1 MSDLLGLGLSAV
13 TAYRTALSAIGD
25 NVANAETPGYA
36 RRDVRLQEGVN
47 IGSRSPLYRE
57 DLIFSG
63 VEAASIGRAW
73 DSYRAADSRYAASAS
88 GRADVRQQW
97 LGAIETNLGDGP
109 TAVGSRIGAFFN
121 AGEALAA
128 TPSDRLGRTA
138 MLSTLGDAA
147 GSIRDTAQALARV
160 SNGIAGATTQEID
173 ALNSELKALAEVNT
187 ALRQAAPNQT
197 TFASLQDERD
207 RLLDSISARIDITAT
222 IGEKGTVTVSLGGV
236 SGVTILNAQQRAEI
250 SSATATDGRIQLRM
264 FWDGTTS
271 PLPATGGRLAGL
283 VDVAAS
289 TADKRAEVEAIAQQF
304 VTDVNNWNAQGRTA
318 AGVAG
323 APLLSMT
330 AGAMS
335 LAVATTDPAAIA
347 AASADGTENGNL
359 LSLSALRGPN
369 GVENRWAALVAAQAQ
384 SLNSAAAEAAA
395 AATRRDNSFAAR
407 DEVSGVD
414 LDREAAELLR
424 YQRAYDASARII
436 QVARETMQTILD
448 VL

>member
-13 TAYRTALSAIGD
+13 TAYRTALTAIGD

-36 RRDVRLQEGVN
+36 RRDVKLREGVN

-73 DSYRAADSRYAASAS
+73 DAYRAADSRYAASAS
-88 GRADVRQQW
+88 GRSDVRQQW

-109 TAVGSRIGAFFN
+109 TAVGSMIGAFFN

-128 TPSDRLGRTA
+128 TPSDRLGRSA
-138 MLSTLGDAA
+138 MLSSLSDAA
-147 GSIRDTAQALARV
+147 GSIRNTAQSLARV
-160 SNGIAGATTQEID
+160 SQGIATAAAQEID
-173 ALNSELKALAEVNT
+173 ALNADLKALAEVNT
-187 ALRQAAPNQT
+187 ALRQAAPNRT
-197 TFASLQDERD
+197 SFASLQDERD
-207 RLLDSISARIDITAT
+207 RLLDQISARIDISAA
-222 IGEKGTVTVSLGGV
+222 IGDKGTVTVSLGGV

-271 PLPATGGRLAGL
+271 PLPVSGGRLAGL

-289 TADKRAEVEAIAQQF
+289 TADKRAEVEVIAQQF
-304 VTDVNNWNAQGRTA
+304 LTDVNDWNAQGRTA

-323 APLLSMT
+323 APLLVMSG
-330 AGAMS
+330 GAAT
-335 LAVATTDPAAIA
+335 LAAATSDPAAIA
-347 AASADGTENGNL
+347 AASTDGAENGNL
-359 LSLSALRGPN
+359 LALSALRGPN

-384 SLNSAAAEAAA
+384 ALNSAAAEAAA
-395 AATRRDNSFAAR
+395 AATRKDNSFAAR
-407 DEVSGVD
+407 DEISGVD

>member
-13 TAYRTALSAIGD
+13 SAYRTALAAIGD

-36 RRDVRLQEGVN
+36 RRDVRLRESTN
-47 IGSRSPLYRE
+47 SGSRSPLYRE
-57 DLIFSG
+57 ELFFSG

-73 DSYRAADSRYAASAS
+73 DSFRAADSRYAASGS

-97 LGAIETNLGDGP
+97 LGAIETSLGDGP
-109 TAVGSRIGAFFN
+109 TAIGSTIGAFFR

-128 TPSDRLGRTA
+128 TPSDRLGRSA
-138 MLSTLGDAA
+138 MLSSLGDAA
-147 GSIRDTAQALARV
+147 GSIRNTAQSLARV
-160 SNGIAGATTQEID
+160 SEGIAVATAQEVD
-173 ALNSELKALAEVNT
+173 ALNAELKALADVNT
-187 ALRQAAPNQT
+187 ALRQAAPHRSS
-197 TFASLQDERD
+197 FASLEDERD
-207 RLLDSISARIDITAT
+207 RLLDSIAARIDISAT
-222 IGEKGTVTVSLGGV
+222 IGEKGVATVSLGGV
-236 SGVTILNAQQRAEI
+236 SGMTLLDAQQRAEI
-250 SSATATDGRIQLRM
+250 SAATAADGRIQLRM
-264 FWDGTTS
+264 FWDGTTT

-304 VTDVNNWNAQGRTA
+304 MSEVNGWNAQGRTA
-318 AGVAG
+318 AGMAG
-323 APLLSMT
+323 APLLAMT
-330 AGAMS
+330 GGAAT

-347 AASADGTENGNL
+347 AASTDGAENGNL
-359 LSLSALRGPN
+359 LALSALRGPN

-384 SLNSAAAEAAA
+384 ALNSAAAEAAA

-436 QVARETMQTILD
+436 QVARETMQTIFD

>member
-1 MSDLLGLGLSAV
+1 MSDLLSLGLSGV

-36 RRDVRLQEGVN
+36 RRDVRLAEKAN

-57 DLIFSG
+57 ELFFSG

-73 DSYRAADSRYAASAS
+73 DSYRAADSRYAASAA
-88 GRADVRQQW
+88 GRSDVRQQW

-109 TAVGSRIGAFFN
+109 TGVGSRIGVFFN

-128 TPSDRLGRTA
+128 TPSDRLARSA
-138 MLSTLGDAA
+138 MLSALEDAA
-147 GSIRDTAQALARV
+147 GSIRNTAQALSRV
-160 SNGIAGATTQEID
+160 SDGIGVAATQEID
-173 ALNSELKALAEVNT
+173 ALNAELKALAEVNT
-187 ALRQAAPNQT
+187 ALKQAAPNRSAY
-197 TFASLQDERD
+197 ASIEDERD
-207 RLLDSISARIDITAT
+207 RLLDSISSRIDISVS
-222 IGEKGTVTVSLGGV
+222 IGERGMATVNLGGV
-236 SGVTILNAQQRAEI
+236 SGVTLLDAQQRAEI
-250 SSATATDGRIQLRM
+250 SSATAADGRLQLRM
-264 FWDGTTS
+264 FWDGTTT

-289 TADKRAEVEAIAQQF
+289 TADKRTEVEAIAQQF
-304 VTDVNNWNAQGRTA
+304 LTEVNDWNAQGRTA

-323 APLLSMT
+323 APLLVMSGGAAT
-330 AGAMS
+330 LAGATS
-335 LAVATTDPAAIA
+335 DPAAIA
-347 AASADGTENGNL
+347 AASADGTENGNVVAL
-359 LSLSALRGPN
+359 AALRGPN

-384 SLNSAAAEAAA
+384 ALNSAAAEAAA
-395 AATRRDNSFAAR
+395 AAVRRDNSFAAR
-407 DEVSGVD
+407 DEISGVD